1 MPNKQNHA
9 FHELDMVVA
18 AYGERGICS
27 QLCWS
32 DGTRDEV
39 PVKAGTVVQ
48 HIAEAYGKTPQSIRR
63 HWRQYRAAQ
72 EERFGK
78 MAILAIS
85 PGVLLMPVKLA
96 VKMVG
101 RDAAIG
107 YVNLAQ
113 PVRFLEEKDGTG
125 ARSRIEFVN
134 SPNALDTVWTC
145 RTLERHCAAARL
157 FFLEEDQRY
166 THEKAVMEHANSY
179 LGAWHYPMYLH

>member
-1 MPNKQNHA
+1 
-9 FHELDMVVA
+9 MVVA
-18 AYGERGICS
+18 GYGERGICS
-27 QLCWS
+27 QVYWS
-32 DGTRDEV
+32 DGTRDDV
-39 PVKAGTVVQ
+39 PVKVGTVVQ
-48 HIAEAYGKTPQSIRR
+48 HIAEAYGKTLQSIRR
-63 HWRQYRAAQ
+63 HWREMYRAAK

-134 SPNALDTVWTC
+134 SPNVLDTVWTC
-145 RTLERHCAAARL
+145 RTLERHFVAARH

-166 THEKAVMEHANSY
+166 THEKTIMEHANSY
-179 LGAWHYPMYLH
+179 LWEWHHHPMYLH